1 MLRSP
6 FELAVLDKFE
16 ALVVKK
22 KVLETRRYGDTPEL
36 LALLRHAGATFS

>member
-22 KVLETRRYGDTPEL
+22 KVLETRRYVDTPEL